1 MAKRIKRL
9 PNSKRSAPITR
20 LKKFG
25 NFKNLKL
32 KSKKLLK
39 KTGEIID
46 RRPLTSFFLVLFVIF
61 VLIVVGSIIRKPK
74 IEKTPPPQVKDV
86 KAYSIGSAPTIK
98 VQAQIEKTGVI
109 KIVAQTPGI
118 VASVNVVEGQQV
130 AKGTA
135 IVALSSNYQGGNA
148 AGIQREIATATYQ
161 NTKSTYDTQKE
172 IVKKQREIAEKTD
185 ANADQIRDITS
196 KSVEDTKSL
205 LNLNQEIVS
214 SLQSSLS
221 ALETNNQNGQNDSQ
235 ILQTKQIISQYQS
248 AVNQLQSGLRN
259 SEYQASSGNPP
270 ANLSDLGR
278 DIAQK
283 QFDLQEK
290 ALNLSLEVSTLQLKL
305 ALILEANMYPAA
317 PFSGV
322 VERIFVNPGEAVNPG
337 TPIAVIHGAQTLKA
351 VVKIPRDIAQKISK
365 VDMARIFING
375 KNYQSAPMYVS
386 TEATDGS
393 LYSAIFEIPD
403 NYQNELSDNEYV
415 TVELPIGFASTST
428 AVPFVPLDAIYQG
441 TNGSYLFIIN
451 NGKAVSRSIQLGQIV
466 GQFAQVTSGLLKGD
480 QIILSRTV
488 INGDLVRRI
497 D

>member
-1 MAKRIKRL
+1 MARQ
-9 PNSKRSAPITR
+9 SKRATNSR
-20 LKKFG
+20 KSFQLVSFLRFESLKKIQQ
-25 NFKNLKL
+25 KI
-32 KSKKLLK
+32 KKLLRK
-39 KTGEIID
+39 G
-46 RRPLTSFFLVLFVIF
+46 VLFIDKKPMTAF
-61 VLIVVGSIIRKPK
+61 FAILGLLLFFIVVGSIIRKPK
-74 IEKTPPPQVKDV
+74 IEKAPTPQVKDV

-109 KIVAQTPGI
+109 KIIAQTPGV
-118 VASVNVVEGQQV
+118 VASINVVEGQQV

-135 IVALSSNYQGGNA
+135 LVALSSNYQGGNA

-161 NTKSTYDTQKE
+161 NTKSTFDTQKE
-172 IVKKQREIAEKTD
+172 IIKKQREIAEKTD
-185 ANADQIRDITS
+185 ANADQLRDITS

-305 ALILEANMYPAA
+305 ALIQEASMYPAA

-337 TPIAVIHGAQTLKA
+337 TPIAIVHGAQTLKA

-375 KNYQSAPMYVS
+375 KNYQSAPMYIS

-403 NYQNELSDNEYV
+403 DYQNELSDNEYV

-428 AVPFVPLDAIYQG
+428 SVPFIPLDAIYQG
-441 TNGSYLFIIN
+441 TNGSYLFVIN
-451 NGKAVSRSIQLGQIV
+451 NGKAVSRNIQLGQIV